1 MAGPVHDSLLKF
13 HASLTV
19 TDLTRS
25 VAFYRALLGVEPAKV
40 RGDYAKFEL
49 AEPPL
54 ILSLIPGKPG
64 GNVNHVGLRVRNADE
79 LVEVQRRLE
88 AAGIGTRREE
98 GVECCYARQTKFW
111 VSDPDR
117 MLWEIYVFHEDIPE
131 RGDDTIPIEA
141 LNPPVVVSKPRL
153 IWSHRLGDAFP
164 AKIPHE
170 ANTLHEV
177 ALEGSLNAGRN
188 AVHRDRLIAETLR
201 ALRPGG
207 KIQIH
212 GLAGDYPGND
222 GKLSL
227 PGPAAAV
234 EYVPTAAEMVAEL
247 TQAGFVDVELE
258 TLSQTAYFV
267 VAGVPMRE
275 FRIRA
280 AKPGHRPKAKTHHAI
295 YRGPLAQVA
304 DDYGNV
310 FRRGELTPLNVH
322 DWQMLSKGKAAGEFV
337 FFAPE
342 VHNGTSV
349 HDEGPPTPVSAD
361 KSRATSGLQK
371 R

>member
-25 VAFYRALLGVEPAKV
+25 ISFYRVLLDVEPAKV
-40 RGDYAKFEL
+40 RRDYAKFEL
-49 AEPPL
+49 DEPPL

-64 GNVNHVGLRVRNADE
+64 GNLNHVGFRVRNADE

-111 VSDPDR
+111 VSDPDS
-117 MLWEIYVFHEDIPE
+117 MLWEIYIFHEDIPE
-131 RGDDTIPIEA
+131 RGDATIPVEA
-141 LNPPVVVSKPRL
+141 LNPPVVGSKPRST
-153 IWSHRLGDAFP
+153 WWHRLGAAFP
-164 AKIPHE
+164 PKIPHE

-188 AVHRDRLIAETLR
+188 AVHRDRLIPEALR
-201 ALRPGG
+201 VLRPGG
-207 KIQIH
+207 NIQIH
-212 GLAGDYPGND
+212 GLAGDHPGNHEQ
-222 GKLSL
+222 LSL
-227 PGPAAAV
+227 PGPAMAV
-234 EYVPTAAEMVAEL
+234 ECVPTAAEMVAEL
-247 TQAGFVDVELE
+247 TEAGFVDVELE
-258 TLSQTAYFV
+258 TLSQTACFV
-267 VAGVPMRE
+267 VAGVSMRE

-280 AKPGHRPKAKTHHAI
+280 TKPGHRPKAKTHHAI

-310 FRRGELTPLNVH
+310 FRRGELIALNVH
-322 DWQMLSKGKAAGEFV
+322 DWQMLSKGKAGAEFV

-342 VHNGTSV
+342 AHTAAHS
-349 HDEGPPTPVSAD
+349 DD
-361 KSRATSGLQK
+361 
-371 R
+371 

>member
-1 MAGPVHDSLLKF
+1 MPGPVHDSLLKF
-13 HASLTV
+13 HVSLTV
-19 TDLTRS
+19 SDLTRS
-25 VAFYRALLGVEPAKV
+25 IAFYRVLLGAEPAKV

-49 AEPPL
+49 AEPAL
-54 ILSLIPGKPG
+54 ILSLVPGKPG
-64 GNVNHVGLRVRNADE
+64 GNLNHLGFRVRNADE

-88 AAGIGTRREE
+88 SAGIGTRREE

-111 VSDPDR
+111 VAEPDG
-117 MLWEIYVFHEDIPE
+117 MLWEIYVFHEDIDE
-131 RGDDTIPIEA
+131 RGDAIVPIEA
-141 LNPPVVVSKPRL
+141 LNLPVGSKPGS
-153 IWSHRLGDAFP
+153 IWSHRLGESFP
-164 AKIPHE
+164 SRIPHE

-177 ALEGSLNAGRN
+177 ALEGSFNAGPS
-188 AVHRDRLIAETLR
+188 AIHRDRLIPEALR
-201 ALRPGG
+201 TLRPGG

-212 GLAGDYPGND
+212 GLAGDYPGN
-222 GKLSL
+222 GKKLSL

-234 EYVPTAAEMVAEL
+234 DYVPTAAEMAQEL
-247 TQAGFVDVELE
+247 AQAGFVEVELE

-280 AKPGHRPKAKTHHAI
+280 TKPGHRPKTKTHHAI

-322 DWQMLSKGKAAGEFV
+322 DWQMLSKGEAAAAFV
-337 FFAPE
+337 FLAPQ
-342 VHNGTSV
+342 VADPSSGS
-349 HDEGPPTPVSAD
+349 DRPPTPVSAGP
-361 KSRATSGLQK
+361 KK
-371 R
+371 V